1 MLFRSGNT
9 WIHDRRGR
17 LVGIVDAQG
26 RRQSMG
32 YDRWGNKVMVRT
44 RDGQATA
51 CVFDERGRI
60 VLRRLPS
67 GARQAWEWDEL
78 DRLVSATVTGADDGA
93 GGAGVEAV
101 TRFVYEGPARQPCRV
116 VDPESG
122 W

>member
-1 MLFRSGNT
+1 MTTQRSPFGRTTRYSYLAGGVTATSDEDGSRGNT

-17 LVGIVDAQG
+17 LVGVVDAQG

-51 CVFDERGRI
+51 CVFDDRGRI

-67 GARQAWEWDEL
+67 GARQAWE
-78 DRLVSATVTGADDGA
+78 
-93 GGAGVEAV
+93 
-101 TRFVYEGPARQPCRV
+101 
-116 VDPESG
+116 
-122 W
+122 